1 MSTCSYIQPIQPQL
15 VSSLMGMI
23 ADAYDLQQLELC
35 AARTI
40 QSAYR
45 MWRQYGAYRV
55 VKRAVVCLQRVYRG
69 HMQRK
74 RAIQRREQAEEA
86 HERAVYEYYATRI
99 QACFRGYYVRSHM
112 DNFYARKLYIE
123 ETVKAS
129 LQVQEMATQL
139 FHEQVE
145 RDTET
150 RRLQQEKSYKE
161 ATEKLRHLVST
172 VSVSGI
178 YRRPMVPCL
187 TMSVYGTC
195 VEDDIRRNGEAALH
209 LEHIRKMRGTL
220 TTGRRERQKT
230 GVASATTKESGFPTN
245 KQVQGG
251 VGAKGQG
258 NVSTLPVLRVA
269 RNWRARK
276 MTTALPTS
284 VCVCGFWPC
293 PDAFR
298 KR

>member
-1 MSTCSYIQPIQPQL
+1 
-15 VSSLMGMI
+15 
-23 ADAYDLQQLELC
+23 
-35 AARTI
+35 
-40 QSAYR
+40 
-45 MWRQYGAYRV
+45 
-55 VKRAVVCLQRVYRG
+55 
-69 HMQRK
+69 
-74 RAIQRREQAEEA
+74 
-86 HERAVYEYYATRI
+86 
-99 QACFRGYYVRSHM
+99 M

-230 GVASATTKESGFPTN
+230 GVASATTEESGFPTN

-258 NVSTLPVLRVA
+258 NVSTLPVLRGAWNRSCIDGQSLPRISVPFA
-269 RNWRARK
+269 GNGRK
-276 MTTALPTS
+276 NLGVIKCHSCIDGFEPMYDTETAALLRS
-284 VCVCGFWPC
+284 I
-293 PDAFR
+293 DAKEIQALHGSKPFVVHAPR
-298 KR
+298 RVPL

>member
-1 MSTCSYIQPIQPQL
+1 MSTCSYIQPTPPQL
-15 VSSLMGMI
+15 VSSLVGVI
-23 ADAYDLQQLELC
+23 ADAYALQQVELC

-45 MWRQYGAYRV
+45 MWRQHWAYRV
-55 VKRAVVCLQRVYRG
+55 VKKAVVCLQRMYRG

-74 RAIQRREQAEEA
+74 RAIERREEAEEA

-99 QACFRGYYVRSHM
+99 QACFRGYYVRSRM

-139 FHEQVE
+139 LHEQVE

-150 RRLQQEKSYKE
+150 RRLRQEKSYKE

-195 VEDDIRRNGEAALH
+195 VEDDIRQNGGAALR
-209 LEHIRKMRGTL
+209 LEHIRNV
-220 TTGRRERQKT
+220 RRALRTAQKEWRKT
-230 GVASATTKESGFPTN
+230 GGASDTTKESGFPTD
-245 KQVQGG
+245 KQVRGE
-251 VGAKGQG
+251 VGAKGQD
-258 NVSTLPVLRVA
+258 NVSAFPVC
-269 RNWRARK
+269 
-276 MTTALPTS
+276 ALAPS
-284 VCVCGFWPC
+284 GP
-293 PDAFR
+293 
-298 KR
+298 